1 LKNFTKQTAPMI
13 RHLRKIETGRPVATL
28 AISGDGSLLAVA
40 GGTQVDL
47 FDATGGTVA
56 GRIAAEAAV
65 TGLAISPDKRLIAVA
80 VDHPTVTVFDRD
92 TGRVIHRLVRGT
104 MPDFLREKRQ
114 RRVAFL
120 PKTSSLITYGEGD
133 TLAIWNCRSGA
144 WEHLIDIPSPKS
156 SAVVALSPDGT
167 HVAIV
172 CEPDPRAYRGQVT
185 MYRVHHGLQHLWNG
199 RHGTDNAVTSA
210 DFSRDGTKLA
220 TCGAGNGITI
230 WSVESG
236 KKVAHIDEAP
246 GQPFIGVSFPSDDR
260 VLAVSSRGLE
270 LRRLPQRNASGADT
284 IRQAVAIRGFTSAER
299 VVATFGSDATVD
311 VWNVGVSAPGT
322 LKPGR

>member
-1 LKNFTKQTAPMI
+1 LKNFTQQTAPMI

-56 GRIAAEAAV
+56 GRIVAEAAV

-80 VDHPTVTVFDRD
+80 VDRPTVTVFDRD
-92 TGRVIHRLVRGT
+92 TGLVIHRLVRGT

-156 SAVVALSPDGT
+156 SAVVALSPGGM
-167 HVAIV
+167 HVAVV

-199 RHGTDNAVTSA
+199 RHGADNAVTSA
-210 DFSRDGTKLA
+210 AFSRDGTKLA
-220 TCGAGNGITI
+220 TCGAGDGIAV
-230 WSVESG
+230 WSVDSG
-236 KKVAHIDEAP
+236 KKIAHVDEAP
-246 GQPFIGVSFPSDDR
+246 GQPFIGTSFAGDDDH
-260 VLAVSSRGLE
+260 VLALTSGSLE
-270 LRRLPQRNASGADT
+270 LRCLRKNAPAMDT
-284 IRQAVAIRGFTSAER
+284 IRQTADIRGFSGAEH

-311 VWNVGVSAPGT
+311 VWNVGMPDAGT